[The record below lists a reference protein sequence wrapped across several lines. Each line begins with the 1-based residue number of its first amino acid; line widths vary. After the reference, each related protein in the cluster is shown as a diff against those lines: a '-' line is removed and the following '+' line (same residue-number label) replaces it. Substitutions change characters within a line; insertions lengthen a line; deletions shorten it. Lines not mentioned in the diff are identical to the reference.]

1 MADAAHPKTTKAPHK
16 RVGSVVRG
24 KYRVEAFLA
33 TGTMANVYAATH
45 RNGAKVALKI
55 LHPQLAQDP
64 GLCERFKREGY
75 FANSIGHPGIV
86 RAIDDDVT
94 EDGCAFIVMELLE
107 GETLEE
113 RRRRKGG
120 KLALE
125 WVLPVADS
133 LLDILA
139 AAHAREVVHRDL
151 KPDNVFVT
159 KEGAVKV
166 LDFGVARWNDNKSSS
181 DMTGVG
187 MVLGTPAYM
196 PPEQA
201 LGRREDV
208 NAQSDLWAVGATLF
222 VVLTG
227 EPVHAGGDAKAKLI
241 ATARTAARPIRE
253 AAPEIPRSVAA
264 VIDRALAFHKQE
276 RWPDAEA
283 MREALRWARMSVEG
297 PAKNASGVPAA
308 SGVELD
314 VVPPPVPTRRTVDD
328 EPTVARAA
336 PAPIDAADFMTSAPP
351 ITLRDAPRVAG
362 LTASGSMPV
371 SSGHA
376 EPVFS
381 LRREKFGEETTQQTI
396 TNELGSP
403 STERIPKD
411 EAARDIASAMVE
423 RINQALAGPASGDA
437 APRESGQHA
446 NAMPQYDPATDMGG
460 GDETPASIEPP
471 ERSIEVN
478 LSFTRP
484 MAAIVMPD
492 DYPAPRPAAGAP
504 PPVYPSNTPPA
515 AQLSSSPPPQQAFTG
530 PPPPH
535 LSSPPVITDARAHPQ
550 LASTVPHF
558 SSPPPYEPPHG
569 TTPPAVASS
578 RPSLPVDAP
587 GPLLSQI
594 APPKSGR
601 FARIAIPLAILLLAA
616 GAGVL
621 AIRARAAS
629 VRAAA
634 AAAAKSAVATAD
646 PNASGSGA
654 PGASSA
660 AGAPSTTP
668 STPGGPGGD
677 PAGAATAAANTG
689 AVATIAA
696 PSPSAS
702 VAVVKKKKK
711 PKPKPKPEPDQG
723 SEAPP
728 PTATATAEPEPEATT
743 KDPAPAPVPTPTT
756 APAPTTA
763 PTAPSTGTDGF

>member
-1 MADAAHPKTTKAPHK
+1 MADASHPKTTKAPHK

-94 EDGCAFIVMELLE
+94 EDGCAFLVMELLE

-120 KLALE
+120 KLPLS

-133 LLDILA
+133 LLEILG

-227 EPVHAGGDAKAKLI
+227 EPVHTGGDAKAKLI

-276 RWPDAEA
+276 RWPDADA

-297 PAKNASGVPAA
+297 PGPVGQVAAA
-308 SGVELD
+308 SGLD
-314 VVPPPVPTRRTVDD
+314 IDPVPPPVPTRRNVDD

-351 ITLRDAPRVAG
+351 ITLRDAPGASG
-362 LTASGSMPV
+362 ASGSGSMPI
-371 SSGHA
+371 SSLQG

-381 LRREKFGEETTQQTI
+381 LRREKGPGEPDDVLSVRE
-396 TNELGSP
+396 SP
-403 STERIPKD
+403 STERLPKAD
-411 EAARDIASAMVE
+411 AVRDIEMLKA
-423 RINQALAGPASGDA
+423 ALAAESV
-437 APRESGQHA
+437 ESGAHR
-446 NAMPQYDPATDMGG
+446 NAMPSYDPADTMG
-460 GDETPASIEPP
+460 GDEPSSPADEP

-484 MAAIVMPD
+484 MAAMVMPD
-492 DYPAPRPAAGAP
+492 EFASPRPAAGAP
-504 PPVYPSNTPPA
+504 PPVYPSGHPSGHP
-515 AQLSSSPPPQQAFTG
+515 SPSPHVTGPPQQAFASG
-530 PPPPH
+530 PPQHAYSSGPPQAAPHPTPYPAAH
-535 LSSPPVITDARAHPQ
+535 LAPPVAASSGLTSTHPLYSASASGSTAVLGPSPP
-550 LASTVPHF
+550 
-558 SSPPPYEPPHG
+558 
-569 TTPPAVASS
+569 ASS
-578 RPSLPVDAP
+578 RPSLAPDAP
-587 GPLLSQI
+587 GPVLGQI
-594 APPKSGR
+594 VKPGTGR
-601 FARIAIPLAILLLAA
+601 FARIAVPIILALLATTA
-616 GAGVL
+616 VVVVL
-621 AIRARAAS
+621 RSRAANARDS
-629 VRAAA
+629 GALKGAVVANPSSAGSIVSAPPPPGGNVASTQGAAQTGATDPARTPPTPPNVTNGAAA
-634 AAAAKSAVATAD
+634 S
-646 PNASGSGA
+646 P
-654 PGASSA
+654 
-660 AGAPSTTP
+660 
-668 STPGGPGGD
+668 
-677 PAGAATAAANTG
+677 AATAPSA
-689 AVATIAA
+689 AA
-696 PSPSAS
+696 PAPTAS
-702 VAVVKKKKK
+702 VAVVKKPRRK
-711 PKPKPKPEPDQG
+711 PKPKPTADQG

-728 PTATATAEPEPEATT
+728 AAAATPETPPETAP
-743 KDPAPAPVPTPTT
+743 KDPVPETPPPAPDPKPT
-756 APAPTTA
+756 
-763 PTAPSTGTDGF
+763 SGQDGF